1 MIDQNWLRQWGRR
14 AADWGADY
22 LASVRERSVRAQTTP
37 GDIAKQIAPSPPE
50 AAEDMAAIFADFE
63 RIVVPGITHWQHPR
77 FFAYFPA
84 NSSPPSLVA
93 EYLTAAM
100 GAQGMLWQTSPA
112 ATELET
118 VVTQWLRQMI
128 GLPEGFHGVIQDTA
142 STATFAAILT
152 GREKALGFAGNTK
165 GLAGQAPVRVYA
177 SDQVHSSI
185 DKACWMAGIG
195 QDNLVKVPTAGPH
208 LAMDAGALETAI
220 VSDRALGKLP
230 AVIVAALGGTSV
242 GASDDIRAVAGIAR
256 KHGLHLHVDAAW
268 AGSAMICPELRP
280 WMEGAEIADSFVFNP
295 HKWLMTNFDC
305 SVLFLRDPE
314 ALVKSLGIRPSF
326 LATHG
331 KDGILNYSEWSPQLG
346 RRFRALKL
354 WFVIRAYGVE
364 GLRAIIRGHIAMAEE
379 FASRIATEPGFE
391 IVTPPML
398 SLFTF
403 RLVRAGL
410 DAAALDAL
418 NQRLLDAVNDDGR
431 TYLSPTRHQGR
442 LVIRVQ
448 IGQTETTAEDAG
460 IAFQAIRE
468 LAANLD

>member
-1 MIDQNWLRQWGRR
+1 MIDKTWLRHWSRR
-14 AADWGADY
+14 AADWGTDY
-22 LASVRERSVRAQTTP
+22 LANLRDRPVRAQTAP
-37 GDIAKQIAPSPPE
+37 GGIARQIALSPPE

-118 VVTQWLRQMI
+118 TVTQWLRQMI

-152 GREKALGFAGNTK
+152 GREKALGFTGNTK
-165 GLAGQAPVRVYA
+165 GLSGQPPVRVYA

-195 QDNLVKVPTAGPH
+195 QDNLVKVATQGPH
-208 LAMDAGALETAI
+208 LSMDAGALEGAI
-220 VSDRALGKLP
+220 VADRASGMLP
-230 AVIVAALGGTSV
+230 ATIVSALGGTGV
-242 GASDDIRAVAGIAR
+242 GASDDIRAVAEIAR
-256 KHGLHLHVDAAW
+256 RHGLHLHVDAAW
-268 AGSAMICPELRP
+268 AGSAMICPELRH
-280 WMEGAEIADSFVFNP
+280 WMAGAELADSFVFNP

-314 ALVKSLGIRPSF
+314 ALVRTLGIRPSY

-364 GLRAIIRGHIAMAEE
+364 GLRKIIRGHITLAED
-379 FASRIATEPGFE
+379 FARRIAAEPGFE

-403 RLVRAGL
+403 RLVRPGP
-410 DAAALDAL
+410 DAAGLDAL

-431 TYLSPTRHQGR
+431 TYLTPTRHQGK

-448 IGQTETTAEDAG
+448 IGQTETAPEDID
-460 IAFQAIRE
+460 IAFAAIRD
-468 LAANLD
+468 LAGRL

>member
-1 MIDQNWLRQWGRR
+1 MDNTWLRTWSRR

-22 LASVRERSVRAQTTP
+22 RRTVRERPVRAQSAP
-37 GDIAKQIAPSPPE
+37 GDIARQVPAAPPE
-50 AAEDMAAIFADFE
+50 AAEAMEAIFADFE
-63 RIVVPGITHWQHPR
+63 KIVVPGITHWQHPR

-128 GLPEGFHGVIQDTA
+128 GLPDGFHGVIQDTA

-152 GREKALGFAGNTK
+152 GREKALGFSGNTK
-165 GLAGQAPVRVYA
+165 GLAGQPPVRVYA
-177 SDQVHSSI
+177 SDQVHTSI

-195 QDNLVKVPTAGPH
+195 QENLVKVPTAGPH
-208 LAMDAGALETAI
+208 LAMDAGALEAAI
-220 VSDRALGKLP
+220 VADRASGMLP
-230 AVIVAALGGTSV
+230 ATIVAALGGTSV

-256 KHGLHLHVDAAW
+256 RHGLYLHVDAAW
-268 AGSAMICPELRP
+268 AGSAMICPELRY
-280 WMEGAEIADSFVFNP
+280 WMAGAELADSFVFNP

-305 SVLFLRDPE
+305 SVLFLRDPD
-314 ALVKSLGIRPSF
+314 ALVRTLGIRPSY

-364 GLRAIIRGHIAMAEE
+364 GLRKIIRGHIAMAED
-379 FASRIATEPGFE
+379 FARRIAAEPGFE

-403 RLVRAGL
+403 RLVRPGL
-410 DAAALDAL
+410 DAAGLDAL

-431 TYLSPTRHQGR
+431 TYLTPARHQGK

-448 IGQTETTAEDAG
+448 IGQTETALEDID
-460 IAFQAIRE
+460 IAFAAIRD
-468 LAANLD
+468 LAGRL

>member
-1 MIDQNWLRQWGRR
+1 MDTNWLRNWGRR

-22 LASVRERSVRAQTTP
+22 LATVRDRPVRARTAP
-37 GDIAKQIAPSPPE
+37 GDIARRIPSTPPE
-50 AAEDMAAIFADFE
+50 LAEDMATIFADFE
-63 RIVVPGITHWQHPR
+63 RIIPPGITHWQHPR

-84 NSSPPSLVA
+84 NASPPSVVA
-93 EYLTAAM
+93 EYLTAAIA
-100 GAQGMLWQTSPA
+100 AQGMLWQTSPA

-118 VVTQWLRQMI
+118 AVTQWLRQMI
-128 GLPEGFHGVIQDTA
+128 GLSDGFHGVIQDTA

-152 GREKALGFAGNTK
+152 GREKALGFTGNAQ
-165 GLAGQAPVRVYA
+165 GLAGQPPVRVYA

-195 QDNLVKVPTAGPH
+195 QDNLVKVETRGPH
-208 LAMDAGALETAI
+208 LAMDPAALEAAI
-220 VSDRALGKLP
+220 EVDRAVGRRP
-230 AVIVAALGGTSV
+230 AVVVAALGGTSV
-242 GASDDIRAVAGIAR
+242 GASDDIAAVAEVAR

-268 AGSAMICPELRP
+268 AGSAMICPELRH
-280 WMEGAEIADSFVFNP
+280 WMAGAEQADSLVFNP

-314 ALVKSLGIRPSF
+314 ALVRTLGIRPSY

-331 KDGILNYSEWSPQLG
+331 HDGILNYSEWSPQLG

-364 GLRAIIRGHIAMAEE
+364 GLRSIIRRHIAMAERL
-379 FASRIATEPGFE
+379 AQSIAAVPGLE

-403 RLVRAGL
+403 RLVRPGL
-410 DAAALDAL
+410 DSEALDAL
-418 NQRLLDAVNDDGR
+418 NQRLLNAINDDGR
-431 TYLSPTRHQGR
+431 TYLTPTRHAGQ

-448 IGQTETTAEDAG
+448 IGQTETTEADVD
-460 IAFQAIRE
+460 IAFAAIKE
-468 LAANLD
+468 LAGALA

>member
-1 MIDQNWLRQWGRR
+1 MNTTWLRQWSRR

-22 LASVRERSVRAQTTP
+22 LASVRERPVRAQTKP
-37 GDIAKQIAPSPPE
+37 GDIAKQIASSPPE
-50 AAEDMAAIFADFE
+50 AAEPMDAIFADFE
-63 RIVVPGITHWQHPR
+63 KIVVPGITHWQHPR

-195 QDNLVKVPTAGPH
+195 QENLVKVPTQGPH

-220 VSDRALGKLP
+220 VADRASGMLP

-242 GASDDIRAVAGIAR
+242 GASDDIRAVAAVAR

-268 AGSAMICPELRP
+268 AGSAMICPELRH
-280 WMEGAEIADSFVFNP
+280 WMAGAELADSFVFNP
-295 HKWLMTNFDC
+295 HKWLMTSFDC

-314 ALVKSLGIRPSF
+314 ALVRTLGIRPSY

-364 GLRAIIRGHIAMAEE
+364 GLRRIIRNHITMAED
-379 FASRIATEPGFE
+379 FARRIAAEPGFE

-403 RLVRAGL
+403 RLVRPGLDAAGL
-410 DAAALDAL
+410 DAQ

-431 TYLSPTRHQGR
+431 TYLTPTRHHGK

-448 IGQTETTAEDAG
+448 IGQTETTSEDVDV
-460 IAFQAIRE
+460 AFQAIRE
-468 LAANLD
+468 LAGRLQ